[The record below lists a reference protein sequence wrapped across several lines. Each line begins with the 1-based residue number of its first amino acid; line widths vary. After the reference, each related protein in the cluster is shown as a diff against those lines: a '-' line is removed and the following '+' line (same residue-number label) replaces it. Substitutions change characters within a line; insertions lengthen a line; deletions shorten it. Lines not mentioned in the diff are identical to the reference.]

1 MAYIGTIP
9 AEAYTSFAVQHFTT
23 SATDTFTL
31 DFPVANENEIAL
43 FINNVRQE
51 PGSSYA
57 YTASGTTLTLSS
69 AITGSDSMYCVF
81 IGKAVQTVTP
91 ASGSVTNDML
101 AGSIA
106 NAKLANSSIT
116 LNGSSVSLGGSATIT
131 EGITMA
137 DQWRLSADFSLPTGV
152 SDITTNLERADT
164 RGAGQ
169 IGSAMTV
176 SSGVFTF
183 PSTGYYLV
191 TLDASFYTPASNG
204 NLQALIN
211 YTSDN
216 SSYSITAFIWQSTNA
231 NQSLSFGMGSTSI
244 LLDITDTANQK
255 IKLSAGGGP
264 GGSPPGVLRGDTDQ
278 NETVITFVRL
288 GDT

>member
-1 MAYIGTIP
+1 MSTLEVNKITPQG
-9 AEAYTSFAVQHFTT
+9 V
-23 SATDTFTL
+23 ATEVTLGDSGDTFTIPSGVTL
-31 DFPVANENEIAL
+31 D
-43 FINNVRQE
+43 
-51 PGSSYA
+51 GSSA
-57 YTASGTTLTLSS
+57 TLTGF
-69 AITGSDSMYCVF
+69 AT
-81 IGKAVQTVTP
+81 
-91 ASGSVTNDML
+91 TN
-101 AGSIA
+101 
-106 NAKLANSSIT
+106 
-116 LNGSSVSLGGSATIT
+116 
-131 EGITMA
+131 GITMA

-231 NQSLSFGMGSTSI
+231 NSSISFGMGSTSI

-264 GGSPPGVLRGDTDQ
+264 SGTPGVLRGDTDQ
-278 NETVITFVRL
+278 NETTITFVRL

>member
-1 MAYIGTIP
+1 MSTLEVNKITPSTGTSI
-9 AEAYTSFAVQHFTT
+9 TLGDSG
-23 SATDTFTL
+23 DTFTI
-31 DFPVANENEIAL
+31 P
-43 FINNVRQE
+43 
-51 PGSSYA
+51 
-57 YTASGTTLTLSS
+57 SGVTLTNNGTLSGF
-69 AITGSDSMYCVF
+69 A
-81 IGKAVQTVTP
+81 TV
-91 ASGSVTNDML
+91 N
-101 AGSIA
+101 
-106 NAKLANSSIT
+106 
-116 LNGSSVSLGGSATIT
+116 
-131 EGITMA
+131 GITMA

-231 NQSLSFGMGSTSI
+231 NSSLSFGAGSTSI

-264 GGSPPGVLRGDTDQ
+264 SGSPPGVLRGDTDQ
-278 NETVITFVRL
+278 NETTITFVRL

>member
-1 MAYIGTIP
+1 MSTLEVNKITPSTGTSI
-9 AEAYTSFAVQHFTT
+9 TLGDSG
-23 SATDTFTL
+23 DTFTI
-31 DFPVANENEIAL
+31 P
-43 FINNVRQE
+43 
-51 PGSSYA
+51 
-57 YTASGTTLTLSS
+57 SGVTLTNNGTLSGF
-69 AITGSDSMYCVF
+69 A
-81 IGKAVQTVTP
+81 TV
-91 ASGSVTNDML
+91 N
-101 AGSIA
+101 
-106 NAKLANSSIT
+106 
-116 LNGSSVSLGGSATIT
+116 
-131 EGITMA
+131 GITMA

-191 TLDASFYTPASNG
+191 TLDASFYTSASNG

-231 NQSLSFGMGSTSI
+231 NSSLSFGAGSTSI

-264 GGSPPGVLRGDTDQ
+264 SGTPGVLRGDTDQ
-278 NETVITFVRL
+278 NETTITFVRL

>member
-1 MAYIGTIP
+1 MSTLEVNKITPQG
-9 AEAYTSFAVQHFTT
+9 V
-23 SATDTFTL
+23 ATEVTLGDSGDTFTIPSGVTL
-31 DFPVANENEIAL
+31 D
-43 FINNVRQE
+43 
-51 PGSSYA
+51 GSSA
-57 YTASGTTLTLSS
+57 TLTGF
-69 AITGSDSMYCVF
+69 AT
-81 IGKAVQTVTP
+81 
-91 ASGSVTNDML
+91 TN
-101 AGSIA
+101 
-106 NAKLANSSIT
+106 
-116 LNGSSVSLGGSATIT
+116 
-131 EGITMA
+131 GITMA

-231 NQSLSFGMGSTSI
+231 NSSLSFGAGSTSI

-264 GGSPPGVLRGDTDQ
+264 SGSPPGVLRGDTDQ
-278 NETVITFVRL
+278 NETTITFVRL